1 MKKVSLVI
9 ASLTIALCSCAQNI
23 NPSQAP
29 AVVVNAFQQQY
40 PKATDVEWEKKGAN
54 YEVEFEV
61 GVADKDHTMLIDPS
75 GKIISHKQDIYK
87 SELPTAVLNALSKE
101 FPDYKTDDVEKIEA
115 AGVTTYK
122 MEVKKKPEEWKVL
135 FDAEG
140 KLLEKITD

>member
-1 MKKVSLVI
+1 MKKVSFVI
-9 ASLTIALCSCAQNI
+9 AAVSIAFCSCAQNI

-40 PKATDVEWEKKGAN
+40 PKAMDVEWEKKGVN

-75 GKIISHKQDIYK
+75 GKILSHKQDLYK
-87 SELPTAVLNALSKE
+87 SDLPAVVLNAITKE
-101 FPDYKTDDVEKIEA
+101 FPDYKTDDIEKIETG
-115 AGVTTYK
+115 GVTTYK
-122 MEVKKKPEEWKVL
+122 LELKKKPEEWKVV
-135 FDAEG
+135 FDNEG

>member
-1 MKKVSLVI
+1 MKKVSFVI
-9 ASLTIALCSCAQNI
+9 VAVSIALCSCAQNI
-23 NPSQAP
+23 HPSQAP

-87 SELPTAVLNALSKE
+87 SELPTALLNAISRE
-101 FPDYKTDDVEKIEA
+101 FPDYKIDDVEKTEA
-115 AGVTTYK
+115 GGVTTYN
-122 MEVKKKPEEWKVL
+122 MEVKKKPEVWKVVFGL
-135 FDAEG
+135 DG
-140 KLLEKITD
+140 KLLEKIAD